1 MGLKSSVWII
11 FFYCTWSRQSTTN
24 LHKPHLHPW
33 NLCIDYA
40 VWRVSKSRRLVSFI
54 SWSSLSD
61 VLTISLWSAS
71 SPPFLF
77 FSLSLS
83 LSLSFSADKIQCIFF
98 CFLSFVFAFYNLILC
113 VFSSNGFFFFYFC
126 LCFFF
131 LLVVFFIHGL
141 RRDSGRGVVVSVWWW
156 RSFYRL
162 ADDPLRSRSELPS
175 VSSEWVAYGVTEIN
189 E

>member
-1 MGLKSSVWII
+1 MQFEEFLSHADLFRSFREVLFLMFWL
-11 FFYCTWSRQSTTN
+11 FLYEV
-24 LHKPHLHPW
+24 HL
-33 NLCIDYA
+33 L
-40 VWRVSKSRRLVSFI
+40 L
-54 SWSSLSD
+54 
-61 VLTISLWSAS
+61 
-71 SPPFLF
+71 LF
-77 FSLSLS
+77 SFSLSLS

-113 VFSSNGFFFFYFC
+113 VFSSNGFFFLLFLFM
-126 LCFFF
+126 FFF